1 MELNLRSRHVRRIH
15 LDFDLSLEF
24 DDGSTVAFSEF
35 SVDGV
40 VYDEDNQFEGL
51 RRVVELS
58 GAACT
63 SAEISNDGGLLI
75 EFDDGTSVSAA
86 PRAEVE
92 SWEFT
97 GADGALV
104 VCLAGGEV
112 ETNDATSHSSPPS
125 PVPGAIAEGST
136 VVRLTVGRGGGIEFS
151 NGSVLPIEVPL
162 HDAYLILRETVVSVV
177 RSDGA
182 VQVKLS
188 SGLRLQ
194 R

>member
-1 MELNLRSRHVRRIH
+1 MELNVRTRLVTRVH

-63 SAEISNDGGLLI
+63 SAEISNDGALLL
-75 EFDDGTSVSAA
+75 EFDDGSSVSAV

-104 VCLAGGEV
+104 VCLAGGEL
-112 ETNDATSHSSPPS
+112 ETNGATQLYSPPS
-125 PVPGAIAEGST
+125 PVPSAVVEGST

-151 NGSVLPIEVPL
+151 NGCVLPIEVPL
-162 HDAYLILRETVVSVV
+162 HDAYLILRETVV
-177 RSDGA
+177 A
-182 VQVKLS
+182 VQHADGRVRVRLS
-188 SGLRLQ
+188 SGIRL
-194 R
+194 